1 MLAALLLAAAPLALA
16 QVAEAPPVQ
25 RIQIEQVGPPA
36 ASEDLIRANIRTRV
50 GAPYSRAAIDSDVRS
65 LYATGYFSNVR
76 VGEDRSSQ
84 GVSLTYVLVGKP
96 VLMEIEFSGNSK
108 YSRKRLLRKITSKT
122 GEPIDER
129 KLFADKQEILKLYQ
143 KKGYQKT
150 QVDYKLKDIDEQAGR
165 GKVLFEIKES
175 PRVRIKEVNFIG
187 AQAISE
193 NKLRRVVKTRRRWML
208 SWITGSGVLKD
219 EQLEDDREKLAQH
232 YRSEGYIDFS
242 LDDVQFRTVE
252 PGWIALDFHISEG
265 RQYKVGAVEFKGN
278 STFGTDQIQQ
288 GVVVEGKTIQPAM
301 GVGETFTPR
310 GLIQDV
316 EAIQDFYGSKG
327 YIGQDNADRIPVRA
341 VRNPNVETGTM
352 DIVYQIAEGEPS
364 YIEKIDIR
372 GNTKTKDRVIRRELS
387 VIPGEVFD
395 MTRAKRSRTRL
406 EGLGYFEKVET
417 QVEPTDVPNRKNLV
431 VGVEEKN
438 TGRLYFG
445 AGFSTIDEIVG
456 FVELYQG
463 NFDLFQPPAFQ
474 GGGQKLRL
482 RVAVGSVR
490 QDYTLNFVEPWFLGR
505 KLALSVDGFHRQ
517 LDFLS
522 PNDYYEERQTGGRVG
537 LKRALG
543 TENLIGGV
551 SYTLQNIGIVD
562 VIDGAPPSIQAEE
575 GYSLLSEAGVSIAY
589 DTRNHALQPDRGQ
602 RTELTADIAG
612 GPLGAEK
619 DFYRFELRST
629 WYFRGLAD
637 KHIIELTGAAG
648 VVDSYGDS
656 ETVPFYERWFLGGM
670 YTLRGFDY
678 RMAGSDD
685 TFEDGSQGA
694 EPVGGGSYWFAS
706 AEYSVPLIF
715 ERLRLA
721 LFYDIGN
728 VYRKAYEFDPG
739 EYLDNWGVGIRFNSP
754 FGPLRFDY
762 GIPITTGRHT
772 GDSGQFHF
780 GVGYTREF

>member
-1 MLAALLLAAAPLALA
+1 
-16 QVAEAPPVQ
+16 
-25 RIQIEQVGPPA
+25 
-36 ASEDLIRANIRTRV
+36 
-50 GAPYSRAAIDSDVRS
+50 
-65 LYATGYFSNVR
+65 
-76 VGEDRSSQ
+76 
-84 GVSLTYVLVGKP
+84 
-96 VLMEIEFSGNSK
+96 MEIEFSGNSK

-288 GVVVEGKTIQPAM
+288 GVVVEGKTIQPLM

-352 DIVYQIAEGEPS
+352 DIVYQVAEGEPS

-372 GNTKTKDRVIRRELS
+372 GNTKTKDRDPPRAVGDPGRGLRHDPPSEPNPARAGLFREVGPVSHRRPTAK
-387 VIPGEVFD
+387 PG
-395 MTRAKRSRTRL
+395 RASR
-406 EGLGYFEKVET
+406 
-417 QVEPTDVPNRKNLV
+417 
-431 VGVEEKN
+431 KN

-445 AGFSTIDEIVG
+445 AGFRCIDEIVG
-456 FVELYQG
+456 FVELYQ
-463 NFDLFQPPAFQ
+463 NFDLFQPPAFRAWA
-474 GGGQKLRL
+474 KLRL
-482 RVAVGSVR
+482 RVAVG
-490 QDYTLNFVEPWFLGR
+490 
-505 KLALSVDGFHRQ
+505 KC
-517 LDFLS
+517 
-522 PNDYYEERQTGGRVG
+522 GG
-537 LKRALG
+537 
-543 TENLIGGV
+543 
-551 SYTLQNIGIVD
+551 
-562 VIDGAPPSIQAEE
+562 
-575 GYSLLSEAGVSIAY
+575 
-589 DTRNHALQPDRGQ
+589 
-602 RTELTADIAG
+602 
-612 GPLGAEK
+612 
-619 DFYRFELRST
+619 LR
-629 WYFRGLAD
+629 
-637 KHIIELTGAAG
+637 
-648 VVDSYGDS
+648 
-656 ETVPFYERWFLGGM
+656 
-670 YTLRGFDY
+670 
-678 RMAGSDD
+678 
-685 TFEDGSQGA
+685 
-694 EPVGGGSYWFAS
+694 
-706 AEYSVPLIF
+706 
-715 ERLRLA
+715 
-721 LFYDIGN
+721 
-728 VYRKAYEFDPG
+728 
-739 EYLDNWGVGIRFNSP
+739 
-754 FGPLRFDY
+754 
-762 GIPITTGRHT
+762 
-772 GDSGQFHF
+772 
-780 GVGYTREF
+780 